1 MPVKSLYMID
11 ARKARMISATE
22 IEVEAPDFVV
32 RLAFPNADARALKT
46 VCKTINFATGMR
58 PHAERP
64 DNRDSGDTSWNQM
77 S

>member
-1 MPVKSLYMID
+1 MPVKSLYLID

-32 RLAFPNADARALKT
+32 RLTFPNADARALKT

-64 DNRDSGDTSWNQM
+64 DYSDSRNPARD
-77 S
+77 